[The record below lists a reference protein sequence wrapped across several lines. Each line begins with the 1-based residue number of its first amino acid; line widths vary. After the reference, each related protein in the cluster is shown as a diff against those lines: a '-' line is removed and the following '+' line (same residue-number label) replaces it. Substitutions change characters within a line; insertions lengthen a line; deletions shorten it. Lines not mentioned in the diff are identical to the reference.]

1 MLSLGGSAEVD
12 GGMGVMLSIR
22 EAWSERDE
30 QPFEPPIHKR
40 DIVLGVVLAII
51 AFLMFAGGL
60 AMIIR
65 DYLT

>member
-1 MLSLGGSAEVD
+1 
-12 GGMGVMLSIR
+12 MLSIR
-22 EAWSERDE
+22 EAWSECDE
-30 QPFEPPIHKR
+30 QPFEPPIYKR

-60 AMIIR
+60 AMIIL